1 VVDHP
6 NSTEPSRSS
15 LGHGFWRRLSSRR
28 ENIQTI
34 VLAVFLALLIRS
46 FVAEARYIPSG
57 SMEPTLRIDDR
68 LIVEK
73 LSYEF
78 QQPERGQVIVFM
90 PPKRTNIDQA
100 FIKRVIGLPGDTI
113 EVKNGK
119 VILNGAALNEPYTAA
134 PPAYVLPRQQVP
146 PGHFFVMGD
155 NRNNSFDSHLW
166 GFLPRQNVIGRAI
179 FRFWPLERVGTID

>member
-1 VVDHP
+1 MVEHP
-6 NSTEPSRSS
+6 NSTEPSRPSVA
-15 LGHGFWRRLSSRR
+15 HGFWRWFSSQR
-28 ENIQTI
+28 ENLQTI
-34 VLAVFLALLIRS
+34 VLAVFLALFIRS

-78 QQPERGQVIVFM
+78 QQPERGQVIVFT

-119 VILNGAALNEPYTAA
+119 VLLNGRTLNEPYIAT
-134 PPAYVLPRQQVP
+134 PPAYILPRQKVP
-146 PGHFFVMGD
+146 AGHFFVMGD

-166 GFLPRQNVIGRAI
+166 GFLPRQNVIGRAV
-179 FRFWPLERVGTID
+179 FRFWPLERVGAIE